1 MPYNM
6 LTQQWI
12 SDKSIAD
19 AVEALI
25 GAHLIQLGQEAA
37 LKFMHW
43 LGIKV
48 INSLLF

>member
-6 LTQQWI
+6 LNQQWI
-12 SDKSIAD
+12 SNKSISD
-19 AVEALI
+19 AVQSLI
-25 GAHLIQLGQEAA
+25 GAHLIQLGQEAT

-48 INSLLF
+48 DFNLMA